1 MLLNVKILTRQSDVM
16 FCGMEKGVG
25 GQSGNLRTQQ
35 SNYDHSE
42 WLDDQISGHLSSLEV
57 VTRECEI

>member
-16 FCGMEKGVG
+16 FCGMEKG